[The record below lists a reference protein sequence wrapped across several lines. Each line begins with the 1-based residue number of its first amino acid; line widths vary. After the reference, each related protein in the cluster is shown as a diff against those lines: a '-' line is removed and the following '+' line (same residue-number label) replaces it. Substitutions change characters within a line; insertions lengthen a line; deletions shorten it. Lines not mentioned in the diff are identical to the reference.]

1 MAPVFPKGAADGT
14 RFWQWWADAIRKI
27 RLICCFKKESV
38 VGGKSVVGKNQLVR
52 CFFRGKV
59 LVDWGNCCTF
69 AVALFGN
76 ESEKA
81 V

>member
-1 MAPVFPKGAADGT
+1 MAPVFGNGGRMLSEKSDYSVV
-14 RFWQWWADAIRKI
+14 
-27 RLICCFKKESV
+27 FKKESV
-38 VGGKSVVGKNQLVR
+38 VGENQLVR
-52 CFFRGKV
+52 CFFRLFL